1 MSIASVRATS
11 ALVSV
16 ALLAGCQTVPPN
28 TPGAGSGDTY
38 TPFVDMQGVD
48 PARYSSDL
56 AGCRS
61 YAQQIDPNKKAM
73 EGMLAGILVG
83 ALVGAAVGG
92 NRYTAEQGALA
103 GGGAGGAAAGGRAVL
118 KQETVIANCLAGRG
132 YRVLA
137 GATVPTNTAAPSPYT
152 QSAVPLA
159 QPAPTVSV
167 ANAPGTPALSNGSAP
182 VGEDS
187 YNVQRLAKQ
196 QACHDSPTANL
207 VAKGP
212 GFESYSVACT
222 NGTVLM
228 YRCEYGN
235 CRALQ

>member
-1 MSIASVRATS
+1 MKISGVRSTAAIVS
-11 ALVSV
+11 LALV
-16 ALLAGCQTVPPN
+16 AGCQTAPPN
-28 TPGAGSGDTY
+28 TPGEGAGATY

-48 PARYSSDL
+48 QARYSSDL

-73 EGMLAGILVG
+73 EGMFAGILVG

-92 NRYTAEQGALA
+92 NRYTMEQGALA
-103 GGGAGGAAAGGRAVL
+103 GGGTGVAAAGGRAVL
-118 KQETVIANCLAGRG
+118 KQETIIANCLAGRG
-132 YRVLA
+132 YRVLS
-137 GATVPTNTAAPSPYT
+137 GATVPTNLAAPSPYAQAAPAT
-152 QSAVPLA
+152 AQAVSSGIP
-159 QPAPTVSV
+159 
-167 ANAPGTPALSNGSAP
+167 TPAQVSSGTASAP
-182 VGEDS
+182 VGEDGF
-187 YNVQRLAKQ
+187 NVQRLAKQ
-196 QACHDSPTANL
+196 QACHDTPAAKL

-222 NGTVLM
+222 NGNVLM

>member
-1 MSIASVRATS
+1 MTIISVRAT
-11 ALVSV
+11 AAIVSL
-16 ALLAGCQTVPPN
+16 AMLAGCQTAPPN

-56 AGCRS
+56 SGCRS

-73 EGMLAGILVG
+73 EGMFAGILVG

-103 GGGAGGAAAGGRAVL
+103 GGGSGLAAAGGRAVL
-118 KQETVIANCLAGRG
+118 KQETIIANCLAGRG

-137 GATVPTNTAAPSPYT
+137 GATVPTNMAAPSPYT
-152 QSAVPLA
+152 QSVTA
-159 QPAPTVSV
+159 T
-167 ANAPGTPALSNGSAP
+167 TPAVTPGSSIPTQTHAGSSTGP

-187 YNVQRLAKQ
+187 FNVQRLAKQ
-196 QACHDSPTANL
+196 QACHQTPTANL

-222 NGTVLM
+222 NGNVLM

-235 CRALQ
+235 CRTLQ